1 MNPLKK
7 QNSFEQKLRE
17 NLDGM
22 EFKPSDALW
31 DKIAQN
37 MGTDTFE
44 PKLQEKL
51 ANYTVE
57 PTQETWDKVASQLP
71 ENKRRFGWIWYAS
84 ILTLAVTLIGYNY
97 YKTSPNLPSSNV
109 GQKIEERFEPSAK
122 TSIGPTAQANV
133 KTNKQPPTKV
143 ETDIHVEPIGENK
156 LTAQNSKETKPLQ
169 TETKTPEPPMPVSP
183 MRKNGGSGNSSLP
196 PIEPIISSQ
205 TSENS
210 KNNNSIFAS
219 KKEDAASTSSP
230 TEPQPAKSPETKQE
244 NSPAQGKEI
253 SALVQN
259 NAKDSSEPI
268 LVTNTKEYLESD
280 AAPTNF
286 SLLAIL
292 GTHMSYMSL
301 TMPETKKYDLEK
313 AFNLREEIEAPQLD
327 FSGGLQAEYAFAK
340 KWYVRAGIGIVSF
353 TQKVQYN
360 ILPVDTAM
368 NQVQAPN
375 YYLHKQ
381 DSIIVGSTYAL
392 ENKYSL
398 TEFPVYVGYNI
409 ANNEDWNIDLNV
421 GMSYGRLNLVN
432 AYMPDPSCVGL
443 LIASDKNAFP
453 QFKNVWFANIAP
465 SVSWNINARASVGLM
480 PHLRL
485 GLNNMVDNPDWISQK
500 PWSAGLNLFLRKRF

>member
-259 NAKDSSEPI
+259 NAKDSIEPI

-301 TMPETKKYDLEK
+301 AMP
-313 AFNLREEIEAPQLD
+313 
-327 FSGGLQAEYAFAK
+327 
-340 KWYVRAGIGIVSF
+340 
-353 TQKVQYN
+353 
-360 ILPVDTAM
+360 
-368 NQVQAPN
+368 
-375 YYLHKQ
+375 
-381 DSIIVGSTYAL
+381 
-392 ENKYSL
+392 
-398 TEFPVYVGYNI
+398 
-409 ANNEDWNIDLNV
+409 
-421 GMSYGRLNLVN
+421 
-432 AYMPDPSCVGL
+432 
-443 LIASDKNAFP
+443 
-453 QFKNVWFANIAP
+453 
-465 SVSWNINARASVGLM
+465 
-480 PHLRL
+480 
-485 GLNNMVDNPDWISQK
+485 
-500 PWSAGLNLFLRKRF
+500 

>member
-17 NLDGM
+17 NIDGM

-51 ANYTVE
+51 ANFTVE
-57 PTQETWDKVASQLP
+57 PTQETWDKVESQLP

-84 ILTLAVTLIGYNY
+84 ILALAFTLIGYNY
-97 YKTSPNLPSSNV
+97 YKSPTTLVSKEMS
-109 GQKIEERFEPSAK
+109 KLEECFEPSSP
-122 TSIGPTAQANV
+122 TSNGPTTQANV
-133 KTNKQPPTKV
+133 KTNKQLPAKV
-143 ETDIHVEPIGENK
+143 ETDIEVEPIRENK

-169 TETKTPEPPMPVSP
+169 TETKTPEPSMPVSP
-183 MRKNGGSGNSSLP
+183 KRKNGGSGNSSLP
-196 PIEPIISSQ
+196 PIEPIFSSP

-210 KNNNSIFAS
+210 KNSNSIVAS
-219 KKEDAASTSSP
+219 KKEDAANTSSP
-230 TEPQPAKSPETKQE
+230 TEPPAAKSPEIKQE
-244 NSPAQGKEI
+244 NSQAQGKEI

-286 SLLAIL
+286 SLLAVL
-292 GTHMSYMSL
+292 GTHMSYMTL
-301 TMPETKKYDLEK
+301 AMPETKKYDLEK
-313 AFNLREEIEAPQLD
+313 AFNLRQEIEAPQLD
-327 FSGGLQAEYAFAK
+327 FSGGLQAEYAFTK
-340 KWYVRAGIGIVSF
+340 KWYMRAGIGIVSF

-375 YYLHKQ
+375 SYLHKQ

-398 TEFPVYVGYNI
+398 TEFPIYVGYNI

-485 GLNNMVDNPDWISQK
+485 GLNNMVDNQDWISQK